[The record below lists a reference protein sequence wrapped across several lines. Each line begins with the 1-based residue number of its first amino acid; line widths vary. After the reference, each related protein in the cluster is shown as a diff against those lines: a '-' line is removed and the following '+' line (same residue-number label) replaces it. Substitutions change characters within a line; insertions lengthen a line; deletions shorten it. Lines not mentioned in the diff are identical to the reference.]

1 MIRGT
6 ESSQPLI
13 PEKTVRLML
22 SITSTLLMLAA
33 VGALIHYFYALT
45 ALLGC
50 VLIATYILIGPV
62 NLIAQGIEAFSKW
75 GRQFRFYQSITHYSP
90 DANPRILAV
99 FIVYAVVFIGL
110 TLGGIRFLPIL
121 GNQLGDLGQKMGVQ
135 AMEVADAAID
145 WVDLNIGQGTLRDVF
160 QKDITQA
167 EQQGAVRYHQQSGK
181 PVSAEEKEVIQ
192 QTVIQSAI
200 TQLENLIASAIPNL
214 ISLAAGTVNG
224 LVYFLAGLILTFY
237 FLIDANHLKRKTLR
251 LFPQVNRPIIA
262 NLLEAFHQVMFAF
275 IKGQVLLGILTGFYM
290 FMIYSIFQ
298 VPYAF
303 LLGCVFAI
311 AELLPVVGTWIGIG
325 IGLII
330 ILFNMDPVVALY
342 VWLCSYAYQT
352 VKDNILAPKVV
363 GDVMG
368 LHPMVILL
376 ALLICAQVAG
386 LLGVLLA
393 LPLASAINVVLRL
406 LLQKDSPRQPEAKP
420 TQEGGGPDHA
430 EPDPT

>member
-1 MIRGT
+1 MTRGT

-50 VLIATYILIGPV
+50 VLIVTYILIGPV

-75 GRQFRFYQSITHYSP
+75 GHQFRFYQSIIRYSP

-99 FIVYAVVFIGL
+99 LIVYAVVFIGL

-121 GNQLGDLGQKMGVQ
+121 GNQLADLGQKMGVQ
-135 AMEVADAAID
+135 AMEAADTAID
-145 WVDLNIGQGTLRDVF
+145 WVDRNIGQGTLRNVF

-167 EQQGAVRYHQQSGK
+167 EKQGAVRYHQQSGK

-200 TQLENLIASAIPNL
+200 TQLENMFASAIPNL
-214 ISLAAGTVNG
+214 ISVAAGTVNG

-237 FLIDANHLKRKTLR
+237 FLIDANHLKRKVLR
-251 LFPQVNRPIIA
+251 LFPQTNRPVIT

-290 FMIYSIFQ
+290 FLIYSMFQ

-303 LLGCVFAI
+303 LLGCIFAL
-311 AELLPVVGTWIGIG
+311 AELLPVVGTWIGIC
-325 IGLII
+325 IGLTI
-330 ILFNMDPVVALY
+330 ILLNMDPVVALY

-393 LPLASAINVVLRL
+393 LPLASAINVILRL
-406 LLQKDSPRQPEAKP
+406 LLQKDAFPQPHAKP
-420 TQEGGGPDHA
+420 TNEGGPYRA
-430 EPDPT
+430 EPDPA